1 MFMMSTL
8 MFAAKFYRYGKIS
21 AERRLDMLQKRHLIM
36 SDCLTV
42 SISGD
47 CRPTSTNSWITR
59 SFRLEDRIFDQ
70 PIVVAIKRMTQIT
83 DSFCNETETFGLVL
97 VLVYSSGVGT
107 WGGGA
112 GGTRAPPKFFK
123 EGLSPPK
130 KIRPA

>member
-21 AERRLDMLQKRHLIM
+21 AERRLDLLQKRHSIM

-97 VLVYSSGVGT
+97 VMVYSSGVGT
-107 WGGGA
+107 GGGGL
-112 GGTRAPPKFFK
+112 GGLEPPQNFLRR
-123 EGLSPPK
+123 G
-130 KIRPA
+130 